1 MEGFASQTHN
11 IVLNKT
17 FRTFAVVKTLEIE
30 SKDQKN
36 LQKRCTLLCN
46 MQATPST
53 SLLIKLSGA
62 VWHTYSSSDRAQ
74 CLSAHLPLGL
84 LLLSSIARMHNGH
97 RLFRRSLRKAQG
109 SDERCCMERYDL
121 PVSLKSLKFNDVQ

>member
-46 MQATPST
+46 MHTPST
-53 SLLIKLSGA
+53 SLLIKLSGTP
-62 VWHTYSSSDRAQ
+62 TYSSHSDRA
-74 CLSAHLPLGL
+74 
-84 LLLSSIARMHNGH
+84 
-97 RLFRRSLRKAQG
+97 
-109 SDERCCMERYDL
+109 
-121 PVSLKSLKFNDVQ
+121 